1 MKINTKKMTQPLDPF
16 QAERPLNPFK
26 AWAASREEKRN
37 REEAEAAKKIANET
51 AYNEKAIADTLL
63 GVSFIHSRLPQEVL
77 NQRTLREDQNDNDPC
92 CDLEH
97 NARELAREIAD
108 QQQTL
113 QVDLRSI
120 DQQLLVL
127 AQRFQEAVEKG
138 YKTAAFAAME
148 GLAHGIDE
156 IRYRVPQNDLTFCSQ
171 YIEVNTNYLKEWIQL
186 ADLAKGLDLM
196 RENVERR
203 KEDYRVAEGEEK
215 KQIENLRSE
224 LETNDQKRKL
234 FNEIYRHTKPEERL
248 RWPNDVRELY
258 GILIKLRL
266 KQVDLELQYYLM
278 KQEDNRL
285 TSQKGRVDALKEKLN
300 GLPVVQNP
308 NQLNEFRDAMEGMV
322 QEMAQLDAEL
332 DETLS
337 TMDRIEA
344 QLLQMQNAPGNL
356 RAMETAQQQ
365 ADKLV
370 RQFQEEDEA
379 LLDTGRV
386 KSMQELFGVL
396 SPEQKKQIQ
405 QEQKEWQVQENQQNQ
420 ENQQD
425 QYNYN

>member
-1 MKINTKKMTQPLDPF
+1 MDSKDP
-16 QAERPLNPFK
+16 
-26 AWAASREEKRN
+26 
-37 REEAEAAKKIANET
+37 
-51 AYNEKAIADTLL
+51 Y
-63 GVSFIHSRLPQEVL
+63 
-77 NQRTLREDQNDNDPC
+77 

-97 NARELAREIAD
+97 NARELAQEITD

-120 DQQLLVL
+120 DRQLLIL

-138 YKTAAFAAME
+138 YKIAAFAAIE
-148 GLAHGIDE
+148 GLTHGIDE
-156 IRYRVPQNDLTFCSQ
+156 IRCRVPQKDLTFCSQ
-171 YIEVNTNYLKEWIQL
+171 YIEVNTNYLKEWVQL

>member
-1 MKINTKKMTQPLDPF
+1 MKINTKKMAQPLDPF
-16 QAERPLNPFK
+16 QAGRPLNPFK

-77 NQRTLREDQNDNDPC
+77 NQRTLRENQNDNDPC

-97 NARELAREIAD
+97 NARELAREITD

-138 YKTAAFAAME
+138 YKTAAFASME

-156 IRYRVPQNDLTFCSQ
+156 IRYRVPQNNLTFCSQ
-171 YIEVNTNYLKEWIQL
+171 YIEVNTNYLKEWVQL
-186 ADLAKGLDLM
+186 VDLAKGLDLM

-203 KEDYRVAEGEEK
+203 KEDYCVAEEEEK
-215 KQIENLRSE
+215 RQIENLRME
-224 LETNDQKRKL
+224 LKINGKKRKL
-234 FNEIYRHTKPEERL
+234 FEEIYRHVKPEERL
-248 RWPNDVRELY
+248 RWPNDVRDLY

-266 KQVDLELQYYLM
+266 KQIDLELQYYLM

-308 NQLNEFRDAMEGMV
+308 NQLNEFQEAMEGMV
-322 QEMAQLDAEL
+322 REMAQLDAEL

-337 TMDRIEA
+337 TMDKIEA

-356 RAMETAQQQ
+356 RALEAAQQQ
-365 ADKLV
+365 AEKV
-370 RQFQEEDEA
+370 VERFREEDEA
-379 LLDTGRV
+379 LLDTSRV
-386 KSMQELFGVL
+386 KSLEEMFGLL
-396 SPEQKKQIQ
+396 SPEQKEQKEQ
-405 QEQKEWQVQENQQNQ
+405 QEQKNQQNQ

-425 QYNYN
+425 QYIYN